1 MRKSTAKAT
10 VARLGNA
17 VVNARPRLT
26 ASSEENGRFQV
37 FRSVGSWFIRRKRV
51 SSGYRVFEMI
61 LVDPAVAARFQER
74 FQYFRRQNT
83 LWAGKVM
90 LDKTIWNRQSE
101 AELMANTLELTSL
114 MLNFRDN
121 ES

>member
-74 FQYFRRQNT
+74 FQYLRRRT
-83 LWAGKVM
+83 RLSAGKVM
-90 LDKTIWNRQSE
+90 FGKIIQNKQRE
-101 AELMANTLELTSL
+101 AELTAYTLELMSL
-114 MLNFRDN
+114 MHVRDR
-121 ES
+121 EE